1 MYNVASYIKQGKK
14 MKLTKLSLVAA
25 LAVSSAFAGGDI
37 APVEPVV
44 EAPVVEAAACN
55 SNTTISGKA
64 QAYYIT
70 DDSVDLFDTQSSA
83 LGLAATLDVK
93 HNFTENIAA
102 NFTAVGY
109 ANAMSPIYLE
119 GKSAGAFFN
128 VANITATFAGTTA
141 VLGRQLIDSPMF
153 GSWDWLLAPSSFE
166 AYTLVNNSISNL
178 TLVGTYVTKF
188 RPNNFGDTFVD
199 LTDIDDG
206 NNYAFGAVYGAD
218 ALSASIWYY
227 NIDAGIAAG
236 NPDKYTQVY
245 ADAGY
250 NFGSF
255 NVAGQY
261 AATDYN
267 AGKDSDAYGIKL
279 GATLAGFD
287 LSAAYNDVSDRSAGQ
302 VGRTGLYTASWNHA
316 FLNTEVGSSWKVDAS
331 TEFAGLATE
340 ISYADYD
347 IAGEEFDLILGYG
360 VTKCISLDAI
370 YTNTKYSEAED
381 ATNQLELIATYKF

>member
-64 QAYYIT
+64 VAYYYT
-70 DDSVDLFDTQSSA
+70 DDSVDFFDNKSSS

-102 NFTAVGY
+102 NFTAVGFT
-109 ANAMSPIYLE
+109 NAISDNYME
-119 GKSAGAFFN
+119 GKESGAFFN

-166 AYTLVNNSISNL
+166 AYTLVNNSIANL

-188 RPNNFGDTFVD
+188 RPQNAGDTFVD
-199 LTDIDDG
+199 LTKLDDG
-206 NNYAFGAVYGAD
+206 NNYALGAVYGAD
-218 ALSASIWYY
+218 ALSASVWYY
-227 NIDAGIAAG
+227 NIDAGVAAG
-236 NPDKYTQVY
+236 NQDKYTQVY
-245 ADAGY
+245 VDAGY
-250 NFGSF
+250 NFGAF

-261 AATDYN
+261 VATDYN
-267 AGKDSDAYGIKL
+267 TGLDSDAYGIKA
-279 GATLAGFD
+279 GASVAGFD
-287 LSAAYNDVSDRSAGQ
+287 LYAAYNDVTDSAAGQ
-302 VGRTGLYTASWNHA
+302 VGRTGLYTAMWNNA
-316 FLNTEVGSSWKVDAS
+316 FLNSEVGSSWKVDAS
-331 TEFAGLATE
+331 TTFAGLAVE
-340 ISYADYD
+340 LAYADYD
-347 IAGEEFDLILGYG
+347 LAGEEFDAILGYG
-360 VTKCISLDAI
+360 ITNCISVDAI
-370 YTNTKYSEAED
+370 YTNTKYTESED
-381 ATNQLELIATYKF
+381 ATNALELIATYKF